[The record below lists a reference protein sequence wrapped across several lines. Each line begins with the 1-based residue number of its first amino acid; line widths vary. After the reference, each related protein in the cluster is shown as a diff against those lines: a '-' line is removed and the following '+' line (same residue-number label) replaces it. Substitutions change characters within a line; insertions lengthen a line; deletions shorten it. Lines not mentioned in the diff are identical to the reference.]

1 MQYRFDFLVIFWSGI
16 AYIESYTTL
25 QREHGSV
32 TQVAKRSARQPR
44 LVETVANQLLDF
56 SR

>member
-1 MQYRFDFLVIFWSGI
+1 MQYRFDFLVIFWSDI

-32 TQVAKRSARQPR
+32 TQVAKPSARQPC
-44 LVETVANQLLDF
+44 LVETVAYQLLDF

>member
-1 MQYRFDFLVIFWSGI
+1 MQYRFDFLVIFWSDI

-32 TQVAKRSARQPR
+32 TQVAKPSARQPR
-44 LVETVANQLLDF
+44 LVETVANHLLDF